1 LEKGLTRLRRGDL
14 YDVDSLRKE
23 ALFQGKLTDF
33 YEALR
38 YGIFSFPK
46 WPSYTTSHKLVR
58 AIAVFEEV
66 GQELGMEVDGT
77 YKQKITEFILKEI
90 SKEKID
96 LEDAARYM
104 LQHRYL
110 IQVS

>member
-1 LEKGLTRLRRGDL
+1 
-14 YDVDSLRKE
+14 
-23 ALFQGKLTDF
+23 
-33 YEALR
+33 
-38 YGIFSFPK
+38 
-46 WPSYTTSHKLVR
+46 
-58 AIAVFEEV
+58 
-66 GQELGMEVDGT
+66 MEVDGT